1 MNSDYESDHISPES
15 AYTLKDGRAEVKIQF
30 SAEAM
35 ERAASD
41 IVQKHIEA
49 NFIPRL
55 ESAVGSYLDL
65 TGYSKFEELIKE
77 VVRAE
82 FVKRYPDVV
91 ENKVNEIHN
100 YLLKMKPEDTRDWR
114 WMPTSKTISEAARH
128 KVNEY
133 IENEL
138 KNEVKVTKE
147 WLETFSRNYF
157 ANNLFRAMGMMD
169 KMIPEAIGEK
179 K

>member
-1 MNSDYESDHISPES
+1 MNYDYEEDYISPES
-15 AYTLKDGRAEVKIQF
+15 AYTLKDGKAEVKIQF

-41 IVQKHIEA
+41 IIQKHIES
-49 NFIPRL
+49 NFVPRL
-55 ESAVGSYLDL
+55 EIAVKNYLDL
-65 TGYSKFEELIKE
+65 KGYSEFGDLIKE
-77 VVRAE
+77 VIRAE

-91 ENKVNEIHN
+91 ENKVNEIHD
-100 YLLKMKPEDTRDWR
+100 YLIRMKPEDARDWR
-114 WMPTSKTISEAARH
+114 WENTSKTISEAARA
-128 KVNEY
+128 KVKEY